1 MDSKLKLIHEA
12 KVDFDKD
19 FKQKYG
25 IEKGVL
31 TNPPEGEVFAPPAM
45 WLDAADLV
53 LGRLKEAGLD
63 FGRVMGVSGA
73 GMQHGTVFWSKDAER
88 LLAGLD
94 SSKSLASQLA
104 GEDAGEWFPG
114 FSDGA
119 SFVLVLDGL
128 YA

>member
-19 FKQKYG
+19 LKKKYG

-31 TNPPEGEVFAPPAM
+31 TNPSEGEVFAPPEM

-53 LGRLKEAGLD
+53 LGRLKDAGLD

-73 GMQHGTVFWSKDAER
+73 GMQHGTVFWSKDAEG
-88 LLAGLD
+88 LLASLD

-104 GEDAGEWFPG
+104 GEDAGKHIDHVDLG
-114 FSDGA
+114 
-119 SFVLVLDGL
+119 
-128 YA
+128 